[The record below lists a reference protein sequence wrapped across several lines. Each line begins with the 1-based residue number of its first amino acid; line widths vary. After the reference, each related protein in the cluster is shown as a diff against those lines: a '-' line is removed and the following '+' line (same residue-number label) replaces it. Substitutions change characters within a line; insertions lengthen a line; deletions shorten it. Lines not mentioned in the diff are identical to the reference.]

1 MGVSGM
7 KQGWDKVIR
16 GGESKEN
23 QDQIST
29 KITYED
35 KIIIKKYGRRRE
47 GERDL
52 KLKS

>member
-1 MGVSGM
+1 M

-35 KIIIKKYGRRRE
+35 KIIIKKYGRSSE
-47 GERDL
+47 GERAL
-52 KLKS
+52 KLK